1 MRSAIR
7 RTARRSTRGR
17 LTTAAAA
24 CALLSAGAFLS
35 ACSTT
40 ASATALAA
48 HPRQAGTTLQAAL
61 RQDLTH
67 YLATRRTAEHIS
79 AVSLRITFPGTRPA
93 ISLADGTTRYD
104 GGPPVPASAPWQ
116 IGSNTKAF
124 TAVILLQLEAE
135 GKLSID
141 DPIGTWLP
149 QYPAWRHITI
159 RQLLDMTSRIP
170 EYTSQPAFLDALAAN
185 PSARF
190 TTAQLVSYVAGL
202 PLGPKG
208 WHYTN
213 TDYILAQMI
222 IQKVTHDTYASQLT
236 QRITGP
242 LRLRSTC
249 LAPYTCPP
257 SDAARMPAGYLYIA
271 GVPASLLGQAVPP
284 LALTWAQG
292 AGGIVSS
299 LADMTTWDRALFSGQ
314 LLPPRQQH
322 QLESLVSEATGQPIA
337 RTTPAGPA
345 GYGLGLQQ
353 ETSAQTGIIWDYEG
367 QTFGNRVLYLY
378 LPRSGIII
386 ALALN
391 SATSPPASN
400 DDIADLAASV
410 YQTLQN
416 AGA

>member
-1 MRSAIR
+1 
-7 RTARRSTRGR
+7 
-17 LTTAAAA
+17 
-24 CALLSAGAFLS
+24 
-35 ACSTT
+35 
-40 ASATALAA
+40 
-48 HPRQAGTTLQAAL
+48 
-61 RQDLTH
+61 
-67 YLATRRTAEHIS
+67 
-79 AVSLRITFPGTRPA
+79 
-93 ISLADGTTRYD
+93 
-104 GGPPVPASAPWQ
+104 
-116 IGSNTKAF
+116 
-124 TAVILLQLEAE
+124 
-135 GKLSID
+135 
-141 DPIGTWLP
+141 
-149 QYPAWRHITI
+149 
-159 RQLLDMTSRIP
+159 
-170 EYTSQPAFLDALAAN
+170 
-185 PSARF
+185 
-190 TTAQLVSYVAGL
+190 
-202 PLGPKG
+202 
-208 WHYTN
+208 
-213 TDYILAQMI
+213 MI

-249 LAPYTCPP
+249 LAPETCPP

-292 AGGIVSS
+292 AGGIVTS

-345 GYGLGLQQ
+345 GDGLGLQQ

>member
-1 MRSAIR
+1 MRSAIW

-17 LTTAAAA
+17 LTAAAAA
-24 CALLSAGAFLS
+24 CALLGAGAFLS
-35 ACSTT
+35 ACP
-40 ASATALAA
+40 AAALAA
-48 HPRQAGTTLQAAL
+48 QPRQAGTTLQAAL
-61 RQDLTH
+61 RRDLSD
-67 YLATRRTAEHIS
+67 YLTSRRKAEHIS
-79 AVSLRITFPGTRPA
+79 AISLQITFPGTRPA
-93 ISLADGTTRYD
+93 ISLADGTARYD
-104 GGPPVPASAPWQ
+104 GGPRVSASAPWQ

-124 TAVILLQLEAE
+124 TAVILLQLEAA
-135 GKLSID
+135 GKLSIN

-170 EYTSQPAFLDALAAN
+170 DYTSQPAFAAAVAAN

-202 PLGPKG
+202 RLGPKG

-222 IQKVTHDTYASQLT
+222 IEKVTHDTYASRLT
-236 QRITGP
+236 QRIIDP

-249 LAPYTCPP
+249 LAPDTCPP

-292 AGGIVSS
+292 AGGIVAS
-299 LADMTTWDRALFSGQ
+299 LADMTTWDRALYSGQ

-337 RTTPAGPA
+337 GTTLADPVGF
-345 GYGLGLQQ
+345 GLGVQQ
-353 ETSAQTGIIWDYEG
+353 VTSAQTGAIWDYEG
-367 QTFGNRVLYLY
+367 QTFGNRVVHLYF
-378 LPRSGIII
+378 PRSGMII

-391 SATSPPASN
+391 SATNN
-400 DDIADLAASV
+400 DDITGLVASV

>member
-1 MRSAIR
+1 MRSAIP

-17 LTTAAAA
+17 LTAVATA

-35 ACSTT
+35 AGP
-40 ASATALAA
+40 ASALAA
-48 HPRQAGTTLQAAL
+48 QPRPAGPTLQAAL
-61 RQDLTH
+61 RQDLSD
-67 YLATRRTAEHIS
+67 YLTTRRTAEHIS
-79 AVSLRITFPGTRPA
+79 AVSLRITFPGPKPA

-104 GGPPVPASAPWQ
+104 GGPPVSAGALWQ

-149 QYPAWRHITI
+149 EYPAWRHITI

-170 EYTSQPAFLDALAAN
+170 NYTSQPAFAAALEAN

-190 TTAQLVSYVAGL
+190 TTAQLVSYVTGL
-202 PLGPKG
+202 SLGPAG
-208 WHYTN
+208 YNYTN

-222 IQKVTHDTYASQLT
+222 IEKVTHDTYAGQLT
-236 QRITGP
+236 RRIIDP

-271 GVPASLLGQAVPP
+271 GVPPSLLGQAMPP

-292 AGGIVSS
+292 AGGIISS
-299 LADMTTWDRALFSGQ
+299 LADMTTWDRALYSGQ

-337 RTTPAGPA
+337 RTTLADPS
-345 GYGLGLQQ
+345 GYGLGVQQ
-353 ETSAQTGIIWDYEG
+353 QASPQTGVVWDYEG
-367 QTFGNRVLYLY
+367 ETFGYRVVLLYF
-378 LPRSGIII
+378 PRSGMII
-386 ALALN
+386 ALAVN
-391 SATSPPASN
+391 SATDN
-400 DDIADLAASV
+400 DDVADLAGSV
-410 YQTLQN
+410 YQTLQK
-416 AGA
+416 AGAA

>member
-1 MRSAIR
+1 MRSAIP

-35 ACSTT
+35 ACSAS
-40 ASATALAA
+40 ASATQ
-48 HPRQAGTTLQAAL
+48 PGQAGTTLQAAL
-61 RQDLTH
+61 HRDLSD
-67 YLATRRTAEHIS
+67 YLTSRRAAEHIS

-104 GGPPVPASAPWQ
+104 GGPPVSASALWQ

-170 EYTSQPAFLDALAAN
+170 DYTSEPAFVAALAAN

-190 TTAQLVSYVAGL
+190 TTAQLVSYVGGL

-208 WHYTN
+208 WNYIN
-213 TDYILAQMI
+213 TDYLLAQMI
-222 IQKVTHDTYASQLT
+222 IEKVTHDSYASQLT
-236 QRITGP
+236 QRIIDP

-257 SDAARMPAGYLYIA
+257 SDTARMPAGYLYIA
-271 GVPASLLGQAVPP
+271 GVPPSLLGQAMPP

-292 AGGIVSS
+292 DGGIVSS
-299 LADMTTWDRALFSGQ
+299 LADMTTWDRALYSGQ
-314 LLPPRQQH
+314 LLAPRQQQ

-337 RTTPAGPA
+337 RTTLADPA
-345 GYGLGLQQ
+345 GYGLGVQQ
-353 ETSAQTGIIWDYEG
+353 VTSQQTGPIWDYKG
-367 QTFGNRVLYLY
+367 QSWGNRVVHLY
-378 LPRSGIII
+378 LPRSGTII
-386 ALALN
+386 ALAVN
-391 SATSPPASN
+391 SATNN

-410 YQTLQN
+410 YQTLQK
-416 AGA
+416 AGALHTG